1 MSKIKN
7 ISTPLAGR
15 LAMAA
20 GALFAAAGVV
30 QLVDPQNTGSQV
42 VGLAGHLNLA
52 FFLAAL
58 MLASPTFVV
67 LARYA
72 RPGKAEKAAYAA
84 GLGTFVLGVTC
95 ISSLAM
101 GHDGVWFNVIA
112 PITNAAW
119 LFGSIALAVSLKR
132 AGRVPT
138 LVAVG
143 LPVAWVTTIPL
154 STTGGGLVTGAY
166 FLTVGYLAASDALE
180 RSEAAER
187 LSVHATR
194 PDTALAA
201 DRAGPVAVRAGA
213 AAPERPR
220 LP

>member
-1 MSKIKN
+1 
-7 ISTPLAGR
+7 
-15 LAMAA
+15 
-20 GALFAAAGVV
+20 
-30 QLVDPQNTGSQV
+30 
-42 VGLAGHLNLA
+42 
-52 FFLAAL
+52 
-58 MLASPTFVV
+58 
-67 LARYA
+67 
-72 RPGKAEKAAYAA
+72 
-84 GLGTFVLGVTC
+84 
-95 ISSLAM
+95 
-101 GHDGVWFNVIA
+101 
-112 PITNAAW
+112 
-119 LFGSIALAVSLKR
+119 
-132 AGRVPT
+132 
-138 LVAVG
+138 
-143 LPVAWVTTIPL
+143 VTTIPL